1 VIFEFAIKTAPI
13 TEKYRKG
20 AITMDE
26 LKMKLS
32 TKFMR
37 NLLAGYISRVLY
49 KKLGYEIGVDIEEVS
64 IETVDGKVKVHL
76 NVDAQVN
83 NEEFMRIVKRLI

>member
-1 VIFEFAIKTAPI
+1 
-13 TEKYRKG
+13 
-20 AITMDE
+20 MDE

-37 NLLAGYISRVLY
+37 NLLAGYISRALY
-49 KKLGYEIGVDIEEVS
+49 KKLGCEIGVDIQEVS
-64 IETVDGKVKVHL
+64 IETADGKVKVHL
-76 NVDAQVN
+76 NVDADMK

>member
-1 VIFEFAIKTAPI
+1 
-13 TEKYRKG
+13 
-20 AITMDE
+20 MDE
-26 LKMKLS
+26 LKMKLC
-32 TKFMR
+32 TKFTR
-37 NLLAGYISRVLY
+37 SLLAGYISRVLY

-76 NVDAQVN
+76 NVDADMK

>member
-1 VIFEFAIKTAPI
+1 
-13 TEKYRKG
+13 
-20 AITMDE
+20 MDE

-37 NLLAGYISRVLY
+37 NLLSGYISRVLY

>member
-1 VIFEFAIKTAPI
+1 
-13 TEKYRKG
+13 
-20 AITMDE
+20 MDE

-37 NLLAGYISRVLY
+37 NLLAGYVSRALY

-76 NVDAQVN
+76 NVDAAVN
-83 NEEFMRIVKRLI
+83 NDEFMRIVKRLI

>member
-1 VIFEFAIKTAPI
+1 
-13 TEKYRKG
+13 
-20 AITMDE
+20 MDE

-37 NLLAGYISRVLY
+37 NLLAGYISRALY

-76 NVDAQVN
+76 NVDAAVN
-83 NEEFMRIVKRLI
+83 NDEFMRIVKRLI

>member
-1 VIFEFAIKTAPI
+1 
-13 TEKYRKG
+13 
-20 AITMDE
+20 MDE
-26 LKMKLS
+26 LKMKLC

-76 NVDAQVN
+76 NVDADMK